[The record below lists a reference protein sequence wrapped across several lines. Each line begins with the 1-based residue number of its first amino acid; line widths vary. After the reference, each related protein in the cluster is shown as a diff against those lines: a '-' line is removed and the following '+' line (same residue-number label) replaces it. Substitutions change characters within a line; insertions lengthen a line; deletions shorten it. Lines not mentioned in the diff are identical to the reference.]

1 MSLVSEAL
9 RKARAEAAERGAR
22 HRGVVFRTTVVL
34 GPKGTRLSVPWLAI
48 LVVAAAVAGAGIAWW
63 ALSPRGS
70 VASAPLPTDHAVLAP
85 GSPTSTPKGAT
96 ADGTPTATP
105 TSAPEPPQPTPAA
118 GAAAP
123 PTRTPGPQPDSAAAR
138 VRPTGGQGQSPEQ
151 RARPTPMLTRLMPPI
166 ADVSAAPPVVTPE
179 PAEPRAEANGARPG
193 TRPAATRGAEAAAGT
208 APEGERSF
216 GLDADLGYAKLH
228 LDYIVYRSK
237 APFAGINGQQVI
249 VGSVVAGFTVEAI
262 AAESVLLRDAQGTV
276 ELRVH

>member
-9 RKARAEAAERGAR
+9 RKARAEAAERGAQQ
-22 HRGVVFRTTVVL
+22 RGVVFRTTVVL

-48 LVVAAAVAGAGIAWW
+48 FIVAAAVAGAGLAWW

-70 VASAPLPTDHAVLAP
+70 VASAPLPTDHAVPAL
-85 GSPTSTPKGAT
+85 GSPTSTPKGAA
-96 ADGTPTATP
+96 ADRVPTATP

-118 GAAAP
+118 GAPAP
-123 PTRTPGPQPDSAAAR
+123 PTRTPGPQPDSAAPRA
-138 VRPTGGQGQSPEQ
+138 RPTGGQGQPLEQ
-151 RARPTPMLTRLMPPI
+151 RARPTPTLTRLMPPI
-166 ADVSAAPPVVTPE
+166 ADVSGAPPVVTPE
-179 PAEPRAEANGARPG
+179 PAEPQAETNGARPG
-193 TRPAATRGAEAAAGT
+193 RRPAATRGAEAAAGA

-237 APFAGINGQQVI
+237 GPFAGINGQQVI
-249 VGSVVAGFTVEAI
+249 VGSVVSGFTVEAI
-262 AAESVLLRDAQGTV
+262 TADAVELRDARGRV